1 MKMRYLRAIIL
12 LLTGTVTLQVSG
24 QNQTFDGCLSH
35 AQLYELYRGDVFSM
49 GQMMGRQRFFMV
61 SNENNA
67 SFAWGNDTLHFSLCN
82 WQFSQGF
89 NDIYVNAFYK
99 EGFYNFVEYNTTADC
114 ANKLLKECKEIYM
127 EQYDENE
134 DTRIIDTFVR
144 PNTHNL
150 SEAKKQ
156 APQLTFD
163 FNEGYR
169 IVFPEEKEGNG
180 LFLIQCYSPAN
191 IQQLILD
198 SKTQQEQLNIARQI
212 KEQTILQNMALADSL
227 AQLGSFPEAIKLL
240 EEVYDLLPEYIGRVD
255 TKMGIIKKQY
265 KEYKIKNYTEEG
277 DRLYSNGDYEGA
289 KEMYAKVLKEDLNN
303 QNATERI
310 SSINRKLDILQQRGQ
325 ITYEY
330 SESNPQQYSDF
341 CDALEN
347 ELNQL
352 VNNTDNGSLRM
363 DFSIIF
369 DTLGINQSFYN
380 IISFNTISTDKNLP
394 VLQNRMS
401 SLLGH
406 PALQPSYREEIPIRS
421 SSTFNIDLGW
431 NSYQQIIVKKRKKT
445 VNKSPYALNPVIE
458 DKLASDP
465 RMHYG
470 TYHFLTKNKSCND
483 KNFQDISL
491 TKYKT
496 VGGEAFFYGLVPG
509 MGTLIATQGKEGV
522 ACMVL
527 SLAFYGGAIA
537 SYVLYKDYK
546 KQYNETSAT
555 LDEKDAKS
563 LNTKKEVCK
572 WAAIGGVSIGGS
584 IHLGGM
590 IKAMVRG
597 IQNKKASK
605 ELRQALKNEPIEIQK
620 ENIHLQ

>member
-1 MKMRYLRAIIL
+1 MKIRHLRAIIL
-12 LLTGTVTLQVSG
+12 LLIGSVTLQVSG

-61 SNENNA
+61 SNETNA
-67 SFAWGNDTLHFSLCN
+67 SFVWENDTLQLSFCN

-99 EGFYNFVEYNTTADC
+99 EGFYNFVEYNTTAEC
-114 ANKLLKECKEIYM
+114 ANKLLRECKEIYM

-134 DTRIIDTFVR
+134 DTRTIDTTAT
-144 PNTHNL
+144 PNKYNS
-150 SEAKKQ
+150 SEANKQ
-156 APQLTFD
+156 ASQLTFD
-163 FNEGYR
+163 LNDGHR
-169 IVFPEEKEGNG
+169 IIFPEERKGNG
-180 LFLIQCYSPAN
+180 QFLIQLYNPAN
-191 IQQLILD
+191 LQQLISD
-198 SKTQQEQLNIARQI
+198 SRTQQEQQNLARQI
-212 KEQTILQNMALADSL
+212 KEQSILQNMALADSL
-227 AQLGSFPEAIKLL
+227 AQMGSYPEAIQLL
-240 EEVYDLLPEYIGRVD
+240 EEVYDLLPEYMGKVD
-255 TKMGIIKKQY
+255 NKLGNIKKQY
-265 KEYKIKNYTEEG
+265 KEQKIKNYTEEG
-277 DRLYSNGDYEGA
+277 DRLYNSGDYEGA

-325 ITYEY
+325 VTYEY
-330 SESNPQQYSDF
+330 RESNPQQYSDF
-341 CDALEN
+341 RDALEN
-347 ELNQL
+347 ELNHL
-352 VNNTDNGSLRM
+352 VNHTENGSLRM

-380 IISFNTISTDKNLP
+380 IINFNTISIEKNLP
-394 VLQNRMS
+394 VLQSRMS

-406 PALQPSYREEIPIRS
+406 SALQPSYREEIPIRS
-421 SSTFNIDLGW
+421 ASAFNIDLGW
-431 NSYQQIIVKKRKKT
+431 DSYLQIIVKKRKKI
-445 VNKSPYALNPVIE
+445 VNKSPYAINPVIE
-458 DKLASDP
+458 DNLSSDP
-465 RMHYG
+465 QMHYG
-470 TYHFLTKNKSCND
+470 TYHFLTKYKNCNN

-496 VGGEAFFYGLVPG
+496 VGGEAFFYGLFPG
-509 MGTLIATQGKEGV
+509 LGTLIATQGKEG
-522 ACMVL
+522 ATCMAL
-527 SLAFYGGAIA
+527 SLVLYGGTIA
-537 SYVLYKDYK
+537 SYILYKDYK
-546 KQYNETSAT
+546 KKYDETSAT
-555 LDEKDAKS
+555 LDEKDAKN

-572 WAAIGGVSIGGS
+572 WASIIGISIGGS

-620 ENIHLQ
+620 ENIHIQ

>member
-1 MKMRYLRAIIL
+1 MKIRHLRAIIL
-12 LLTGTVTLQVSG
+12 LLIGSVTLQVSG

-35 AQLYELYRGDVFSM
+35 AQLYELYSGNVFSM

-61 SNENNA
+61 SNENNT
-67 SFAWGNDTLHFSLCN
+67 SFIWEEDTLQLSFCN

-99 EGFYNFVEYNTTADC
+99 EGFYNFVEYNTTAEC
-114 ANKLLKECKEIYM
+114 ANKLLRECKELFM

-134 DTRIIDTFVR
+134 DIRTIDTSNA
-144 PNTHNL
+144 PNIYNMP
-150 SEAKKQ
+150 EANKQ
-156 APQLTFD
+156 ATLLTFD

-169 IVFPEEKEGNG
+169 IVFPEEKKGNG
-180 LFLIQCYSPAN
+180 QFLIQCYSPAN
-191 IQQLILD
+191 LRQLISD

-212 KEQTILQNMALADSL
+212 KEQSILQNMAAADSL
-227 AQLGSFPEAIKLL
+227 AQLGSYPEAILLL
-240 EEVYDLLPEYIGRVD
+240 EEIYDLLPEYMGRVD
-255 TKMGIIKKQY
+255 TKLGNIKKQY
-265 KEYKIKNYTEEG
+265 KEQKIKNYTEEG
-277 DRLYSNGDYEGA
+277 DKLYNVGNYEGA

-303 QNATERI
+303 QYANEQIA
-310 SSINRKLDILQQRGQ
+310 SINRKIDILQQRGQ
-325 ITYEY
+325 VTYEY

-341 CDALEN
+341 RNALEN

-352 VNNTDNGSLRM
+352 VNNTDNGTLRM

-380 IISFNTISTDKNLP
+380 IISFNTIAIEKNLP

-421 SSTFNIDLGW
+421 ASTFNIDLEW
-431 NSYQQIIVKKRKKT
+431 NSYHQIVVKKRKKI
-445 VNKSPYALNPVIE
+445 VNKSPFAISPVIE
-458 DKLASDP
+458 DKLASDST
-465 RMHYG
+465 MHYG
-470 TYHFLTKNKSCND
+470 TYHFLTKYKSCNK
-483 KNFQDISL
+483 KNVQDISL

-496 VGGEAFFYGLVPG
+496 VGGEAFFYGLFPG
-509 MGTLIATQGKEGV
+509 LGTLIATQGKEGA
-522 ACMVL
+522 ACMAL
-527 SLAFYGGAIA
+527 SLVFYGGAIA

-546 KQYNETSAT
+546 KQYDETSAT
-555 LDEKDAKS
+555 LDEKDAKD

-605 ELRQALKNEPIEIQK
+605 ELRRALKNEPIEIQK
-620 ENIHLQ
+620 ENIHIQ

>member
-1 MKMRYLRAIIL
+1 MKIRHLRAIIL
-12 LLTGTVTLQVSG
+12 LLIGSVTLQVSG

-61 SNENNA
+61 SNETNA
-67 SFAWGNDTLHFSLCN
+67 SFVWENDTLQLSFCN

-99 EGFYNFVEYNTTADC
+99 EGFYNFVEYNTTAEC
-114 ANKLLKECKEIYM
+114 ANKLLRECKEIYM

-134 DTRIIDTFVR
+134 DTRTIDTTAT
-144 PNTHNL
+144 PNKYNS
-150 SEAKKQ
+150 SEANKQ
-156 APQLTFD
+156 ASQLTFD
-163 FNEGYR
+163 FNDGHR
-169 IVFPEEKEGNG
+169 IIFPEERKGNG
-180 LFLIQCYSPAN
+180 QFLIQLYNPAN
-191 IQQLILD
+191 LQQLISD
-198 SKTQQEQLNIARQI
+198 SRTQQEQQNLARQI
-212 KEQTILQNMALADSL
+212 KEQSILQNMALADSL
-227 AQLGSFPEAIKLL
+227 AQMGSYPEAIQLL
-240 EEVYDLLPEYIGRVD
+240 EEVYDLLPEYMGKVD
-255 TKMGIIKKQY
+255 NKLGNIKKQY
-265 KEYKIKNYTEEG
+265 KEQKIKNYTEEG
-277 DRLYSNGDYEGA
+277 DRLYNSGDYEGA

-325 ITYEY
+325 VTYEY
-330 SESNPQQYSDF
+330 RESNPQQYSDF
-341 CDALEN
+341 RDALEN
-347 ELNQL
+347 ELNHL
-352 VNNTDNGSLRM
+352 VNHTENGSLRM

-380 IISFNTISTDKNLP
+380 IINFNTISIEKNLP
-394 VLQNRMS
+394 VLQSRMS

-406 PALQPSYREEIPIRS
+406 SALQPSYREEIPIRS
-421 SSTFNIDLGW
+421 ASAFNIDLGW
-431 NSYQQIIVKKRKKT
+431 DSYLQIIVKKRKKL
-445 VNKSPYALNPVIE
+445 VNKSPYAINPVIE
-458 DKLASDP
+458 DNLSSDP
-465 RMHYG
+465 QMHYG
-470 TYHFLTKNKSCND
+470 TYHFLTKYKNCNN

-496 VGGEAFFYGLVPG
+496 VGGEAFFYGLFPG
-509 MGTLIATQGKEGV
+509 LGTLIATQGKEG
-522 ACMVL
+522 ATCMAL
-527 SLAFYGGAIA
+527 SLVLYGGTIA
-537 SYVLYKDYK
+537 SYILYKDYK
-546 KQYNETSAT
+546 KKYDETSAT
-555 LDEKDAKS
+555 LDEKDAKN

-572 WAAIGGVSIGGS
+572 WASIIGISIGGS

-620 ENIHLQ
+620 ENIHIQ

>member
-1 MKMRYLRAIIL
+1 MKIRHLRAIIL
-12 LLTGTVTLQVSG
+12 LLIGSVTLQVSG

-61 SNENNA
+61 SNETNA
-67 SFAWGNDTLHFSLCN
+67 SFVWENDTLQLSFCN

-99 EGFYNFVEYNTTADC
+99 EGFYNFVEYNTTAEC
-114 ANKLLKECKEIYM
+114 ANKLLRECKEIYM

-134 DTRIIDTFVR
+134 DTRTIDTTAT
-144 PNTHNL
+144 PNKYNS
-150 SEAKKQ
+150 SEANKQ
-156 APQLTFD
+156 ASQLTFD
-163 FNEGYR
+163 FNDGHR
-169 IVFPEEKEGNG
+169 IIFPEERKGNG
-180 LFLIQCYSPAN
+180 QFLIQLYNPAN
-191 IQQLILD
+191 LQQLISD
-198 SKTQQEQLNIARQI
+198 SRTQQEQQNLARQI
-212 KEQTILQNMALADSL
+212 KEQSILQNMALADSL
-227 AQLGSFPEAIKLL
+227 AQMGSYPEAIQLL
-240 EEVYDLLPEYIGRVD
+240 EEVYDLLPEYMGKVD
-255 TKMGIIKKQY
+255 NKLGNIKKQY
-265 KEYKIKNYTEEG
+265 KEQKIKNYTEEG
-277 DRLYSNGDYEGA
+277 DRLYNSGDYEGA

-325 ITYEY
+325 VTYEY
-330 SESNPQQYSDF
+330 RESNPQQYSDF
-341 CDALEN
+341 RDALEN
-347 ELNQL
+347 ELNHL
-352 VNNTDNGSLRM
+352 VNHTENGSLRM

-380 IISFNTISTDKNLP
+380 IINFNTISIEKNLP
-394 VLQNRMS
+394 VLQSRMS

-406 PALQPSYREEIPIRS
+406 SALQPSYREEIPIRS
-421 SSTFNIDLGW
+421 ASAFNIDLGW
-431 NSYQQIIVKKRKKT
+431 DSYLQIIVKKRKKI
-445 VNKSPYALNPVIE
+445 VNKSPYAINPVIE
-458 DKLASDP
+458 DNLSSDP
-465 RMHYG
+465 QMHYG
-470 TYHFLTKNKSCND
+470 TYHFLTKYKNCNN

-496 VGGEAFFYGLVPG
+496 VGGEAFFYGLFPG
-509 MGTLIATQGKEGV
+509 LGTLIATQGKEG
-522 ACMVL
+522 ATCMAL
-527 SLAFYGGAIA
+527 SLVLYGGTIA
-537 SYVLYKDYK
+537 SYILYKDYK
-546 KQYNETSAT
+546 KKYDETSAT
-555 LDEKDAKS
+555 LDEKDAKN

-572 WAAIGGVSIGGS
+572 WASIIGISIGGS

-620 ENIHLQ
+620 ENIHIQ